1 MHEEQ
6 WEQQHKTA
14 GLLCMHSGIDTFRTV
29 PTAHC
34 ICRADWSPVLEQ
46 YESTAAVLGT
56 SGQTLFK
63 GLSAKVVIHDEW
75 LRLTLHIPASTLASL
90 CNPYKLPAALPVGS
104 CDHMTAEPSVIAC
117 KAAYYRLCLK
127 NRVFMQVGL
136 VHGKVHKI
144 CPHNSTGRADYF
156 GSMVN
161 KGELSSPFG
170 TAQSASTLGSVAT
183 VAMWS

>member
-1 MHEEQ
+1 
-6 WEQQHKTA
+6 
-14 GLLCMHSGIDTFRTV
+14 MHSGIDTFRTAR
-29 PTAHC
+29 TAHC

-46 YESTAAVLGT
+46 YESTAAVLGS

-63 GLSAKVVIHDEW
+63 GLSAKVVIHDGW
-75 LRLTLHIPASTLASL
+75 LRLTLHIPATTLESL
-90 CNPYKLPAALPVGS
+90 FKQHKSPVVLLFGGR
-104 CDHMTAEPSVIAC
+104 DHMTAEPSVIAC
-117 KAAYYRLCLK
+117 KAAYYRLCLNK
-127 NRVFMQVGL
+127 RTVMQVGL

-161 KGELSSPFG
+161 KGELSSPVG
-170 TAQSASTLGSVAT
+170 TAQSASTLVSVAT